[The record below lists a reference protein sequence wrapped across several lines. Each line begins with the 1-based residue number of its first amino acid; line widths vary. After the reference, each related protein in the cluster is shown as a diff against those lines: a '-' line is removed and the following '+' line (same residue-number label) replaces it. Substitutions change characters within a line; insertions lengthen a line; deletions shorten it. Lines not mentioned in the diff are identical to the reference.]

1 MFTEEVKTRIAF
13 HKTAAQ
19 KLRAAY
25 LALVDG
31 GVQSYTI
38 GSRSLS
44 KLDLFKILEEIKA
57 HEKATATLEERLN
70 GGRARKA
77 VGVLPRDW

>member
-25 LALVDG
+25 LALADG

-38 GSRSLS
+38 GTRSLS
-44 KLDLFKILEEIKA
+44 KLDLFKILDEIKA
-57 HEKATATLEERLN
+57 HEKAIDSLEGQL
-70 GGRARKA
+70 GGGKARKA